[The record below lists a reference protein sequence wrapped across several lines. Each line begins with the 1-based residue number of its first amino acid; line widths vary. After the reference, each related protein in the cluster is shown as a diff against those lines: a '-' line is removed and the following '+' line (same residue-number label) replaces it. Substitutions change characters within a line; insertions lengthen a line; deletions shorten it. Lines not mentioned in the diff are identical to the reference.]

1 MLTAEDAPDA
11 VAEEDPEERTAVIA
25 EMAAEVGSRR
35 TLVPRRIRR
44 IDDRLRDAGLSFS
57 PDGVARLDKGS
68 SSRERMTTRD
78 FAATAVTMIRL
89 GRAAIGNQDL
99 GDAARAHVPRDAASP
114 LASMIEYLSEDPLGV
129 SVQDIDGVVPEGD
142 FRGRLRELMASTPL
156 ETLRLA
162 WTTVEELRRWAE
174 NLCAAVEGELDAR
187 QPGEATLAWLLAAS
201 FVGRL
206 FLVIG
211 MRHSSRTPVEQAQ
224 TAAGLLLVRDM
235 LQRLRHQ
242 RPEGSGEPL
251 DNPAVV
257 PACLQPLLNSGRR

>member
-1 MLTAEDAPDA
+1 M
-11 VAEEDPEERTAVIA
+11 IA

-78 FAATAVTMIRL
+78 FTATAVSMIRL
-89 GRAAIGNQDL
+89 GRAAIGDQDL
-99 GDAARAHVPRDAASP
+99 GDAARAHVPPDAASP
-114 LASMIEYLSEDPLGV
+114 LASMIEHLSEDPLGV
-129 SVQDIDGVVPEGD
+129 SLQDIEGVVPDGD
-142 FRGRLRELMASTPL
+142 LRDRLRELMASTPL

-162 WTTVEELRRWAE
+162 WTTVEELRRWAQS
-174 NLCAAVEGELDAR
+174 LCAAVEAELDAH

-206 FLVIG
+206 FLVTAL
-211 MRHSSRTPVEQAQ
+211 RHSRTPTEQAQ
-224 TAAGLLLVRDM
+224 SAAGLLLVRDM

-242 RPEGSGEPL
+242 MPEGSGELL

-257 PACLQPLLNSGRR
+257 PACLQRLVNSGRR